1 MDHAAYCD
9 ALEREV
15 ARFTALV
22 RDVDP
27 ATPVPSCPGWDVGKM
42 TKHLGTAHRWS
53 RSLVENRRTEA
64 MDTRSLDLGLPAD
77 RADYPGWLQQGGEA
91 LVATLRAADPDE
103 PVWAWGADQHA
114 RFWSRR
120 MLFETLL
127 HGVDAE
133 LALGRAP
140 DIDAALAVDGI
151 NELLENLDH
160 VPGFTERFAA
170 LGFDGESVHL
180 HSTDAEGE
188 WMVTLGTGDFGWE
201 HGHGKGTV
209 AVRGSA
215 ADLLL
220 LVYHRRHVDDDGRY
234 ACFGDTAV
242 LGRWLEST
250 AL

>member
-15 ARFTALV
+15 ARVSALV

-27 ATPVPSCPGWDVGKM
+27 ATPVPTCPGWDIGKM

-53 RSLVENRRTEA
+53 RYLVANHCTEA
-64 MDTRSLDLGLPAD
+64 MNTRALDLELPPD
-77 RADYPGWLQQGGEA
+77 RGDYPEWLEQGGNA
-91 LVATLRAADPDE
+91 LVATLRDADPNE
-103 PVWAWGADQHA
+103 PVWAWGADRHV

-120 MLFETLL
+120 MYYETLL
-127 HGVDAE
+127 HGADAAF
-133 LALGRAP
+133 ALGREPSIEQSA
-140 DIDAALAVDGI
+140 AVDGI
-151 NELLENLDH
+151 DELLENLDH
-160 VPGFTERFAA
+160 VPGFGERYGA

-188 WMVTLGTGDFGWE
+188 WMINLGTGDFGWE

-209 AVRGSA
+209 AVRGTA
-215 ADLLL
+215 EDLLL
-220 LVYHRRHVDDDGRY
+220 LVYHRRQHDDSRY
-234 ACFGDTAV
+234 ATFGDTTL

-250 AL
+250 TL